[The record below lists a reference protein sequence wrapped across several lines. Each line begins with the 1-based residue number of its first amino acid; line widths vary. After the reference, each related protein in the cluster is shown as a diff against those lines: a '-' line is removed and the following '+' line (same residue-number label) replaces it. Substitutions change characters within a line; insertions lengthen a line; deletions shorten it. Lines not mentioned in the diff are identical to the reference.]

1 MSKCRHALA
10 DALARLLFDKPLS
23 ELDRAE
29 AMKLDFL
36 RTLPEPPDEDS
47 CNDAEMASF
56 EGGGSTY
63 H

>member
-10 DALARLLFDKPLS
+10 NALVRLFFDKPLS

-29 AMKLDFL
+29 AMKLNFL
-36 RTLPEPPDEDS
+36 RTLSDQPDEDS
-47 CNDAEMASF
+47 CNDAETASF
-56 EGGGSTY
+56 EDRGATY

>member
-36 RTLPEPPDEDS
+36 RTLSEQPDEDS
-47 CNDAEMASF
+47 CNDAETASF
-56 EGGGSTY
+56 EGRGTTY